1 MALLDGKVAIVTGAG
16 RGIGREEALLLA
28 KQGAKVVVNDLGG
41 HFDGTGQSRSPAEDV
56 IKEIRGFGGEAVAN
70 FESVSDFKSAKR
82 IVECAIDN
90 FGKLNIVVNNA
101 GILRDRM
108 IFNMSEEDFDA
119 VLNVHL
125 KGTFNL
131 ARHASAYWRE
141 QHKNG
146 NLLNGRLI
154 NTSSDSGLLGNA
166 GQGNY
171 GTAKAA
177 VAAFAIII
185 DREMA
190 RYGCTANAIAP
201 VARTRL
207 TIDATPQ
214 TAATMPAV
222 KQGEFD
228 LFSPAHVAPLVAW
241 LGSDDAKDVH
251 GEVFR
256 VGMGRVWLMR
266 GWHSVGA
273 GRSGARHV
281 LGSGGARRAAEGRT
295 RQGRHQEGEHGR
307 GHDRG
312 ALNAGDAAG
321 QSRMRAR
328 ARLRTG
334 PRSRRVLIICA
345 ANTARSIMAE
355 HMLRRELAGAR
366 RRRRDRDPLGRY
378 RALCS
383 RRRAGLARH
392 PDDARDRSA
401 SISAKKRPRPTSSAI
416 RSCWRRPT
424 W

>member
-1 MALLDGKVAIVTGAG
+1 MVLLEGKVAIITGAG
-16 RGIGREEALLLA
+16 RGIGREEAILMA

-41 HFDGTGQSRSPAEDV
+41 HFDGTGESRSPAEEV
-56 IKEIRGFGGEAVAN
+56 VREIRARGGEAVAN
-70 FESVSDFKSAKR
+70 FESVSDFKSSKR
-82 IVECAIDN
+82 IVECALDN

-125 KGTFNL
+125 KGTFNM
-131 ARHASAYWRE
+131 ARHATAYWRE
-141 QHKNG
+141 QQKNG
-146 NLLNGRLI
+146 NLLGGRLI

-207 TIDATPQ
+207 TVEATPQ

-222 KQGEFD
+222 KQGDFD

-256 VGMGRVWLMR
+256 VGVGRVWVVR
-266 GWHSVGA
+266 GGA
-273 GRSGARHV
+273 
-281 LGSGGARRAAEGRT
+281 SGGRGGRA
-295 RQGRHQEGEHGR
+295 
-307 GHDRG
+307 
-312 ALNAGDAAG
+312 
-321 QSRMRAR
+321 
-328 ARLRTG
+328 
-334 PRSRRVLIICA
+334 PR
-345 ANTARSIMAE
+345 
-355 HMLRRELAGAR
+355 
-366 RRRRDRDPLGRY
+366 
-378 RALCS
+378 
-383 RRRAGLARH
+383 
-392 PDDARDRSA
+392 
-401 SISAKKRPRPTSSAI
+401 
-416 RSCWRRPT
+416 
-424 W
+424 

>member
-1 MALLDGKVAIVTGAG
+1 MALLEGKVAVVTGAG
-16 RGIGREEALLLA
+16 RGIGKEEALLMA

-41 HFDGTGQSRSPAEDV
+41 HFDGTGQSRSPAEEV
-56 IKEIRGFGGEAVAN
+56 VKEIRAAGGEAVAN

-82 IVECAIDN
+82 IIECAIDN

-119 VLNVHL
+119 VLAVHL

-131 ARHASAYWRE
+131 ARHAASYWRE

-166 GQGNY
+166 GQSNY

-177 VAAFAIII
+177 VATFAIIV

-190 RYGCTANAIAP
+190 RYGVTANAIAP

-214 TAATMPAV
+214 TAATMATPKA
-222 KQGEFD
+222 GEVD
-228 LFSPAHVAPLVAW
+228 KFSPAHVAPLVAW

-256 VGMGRVWLMR
+256 VGLGSVWLMK
-266 GWHSVGA
+266 GWHSAAKVSQSGPLKFWDPAELGA
-273 GRSGARHV
+273 KVKEQLARGV
-281 LGSGGARRAAEGRT
+281 TKKEGLAE
-295 RQGRHQEGEHGR
+295 
-307 GHDRG
+307 
-312 ALNAGDAAG
+312 
-321 QSRMRAR
+321 
-328 ARLRTG
+328 
-334 PRSRRVLIICA
+334 V
-345 ANTARSIMAE
+345 
-355 HMLRRELAGAR
+355 LAG
-366 RRRRDRDPLGRY
+366 GV
-378 RALCS
+378 
-383 RRRAGLARH
+383 
-392 PDDARDRSA
+392 
-401 SISAKKRPRPTSSAI
+401 
-416 RSCWRRPT
+416 
-424 W
+424 

>member
-1 MALLDGKVAIVTGAG
+1 MALLDGKVAVVTGAG

-28 KQGAKVVVNDLGG
+28 RQGAKVVINDLGG
-41 HFDGTGQSRSPAEDV
+41 HFDGTGQSRSPAEEV
-56 IKEIRGFGGEAVAN
+56 VKEIRGFGGEAVAN
-70 FESVSDFKSAKR
+70 FESVSDFKSSKR
-82 IVECAIDN
+82 ILECAIDN

-119 VLNVHL
+119 VVNVHL
-125 KGTFNL
+125 KGTFNM
-131 ARHASAYWRE
+131 ARHATAYWRE

-177 VAAFAIII
+177 V
-185 DREMA
+185 
-190 RYGCTANAIAP
+190 TANAIAP

-214 TAATMPAV
+214 TAASMPSV

-228 LFSPAHVAPLVAW
+228 IFSPAHVAPLVAW

-266 GWHSVGA
+266 GWHSVAQVAAAPGSFWDPAALGARLKEELARGITKKESMAEVMSA
-273 GRSGARHV
+273 GR
-281 LGSGGARRAAEGRT
+281 
-295 RQGRHQEGEHGR
+295 
-307 GHDRG
+307 
-312 ALNAGDAAG
+312 
-321 QSRMRAR
+321 
-328 ARLRTG
+328 
-334 PRSRRVLIICA
+334 
-345 ANTARSIMAE
+345 
-355 HMLRRELAGAR
+355 
-366 RRRRDRDPLGRY
+366 
-378 RALCS
+378 
-383 RRRAGLARH
+383 
-392 PDDARDRSA
+392 
-401 SISAKKRPRPTSSAI
+401 
-416 RSCWRRPT
+416 
-424 W
+424 